1 MEVDAVQ
8 KPQWRAQFWRA
19 HASYGAAHTVRP
31 YWEQVLVLSSHT
43 GVCVAV
49 KHTRDS
55 MAKAIIIVHE
65 SAKFPVLLSYLSV
78 TWSIIARDL

>member
-1 MEVDAVQ
+1 M
-8 KPQWRAQFWRA
+8 
-19 HASYGAAHTVRP
+19 
-31 YWEQVLVLSSHT
+31 
-43 GVCVAV
+43 AV

-78 TWSIIARDL
+78 TWSIIARDLVGDDMHLYRSNM